1 MAPGARTPTRTL
13 VQREKAT
20 QSRRRTWAREG
31 TQAPDRAGFGS
42 MSLGLSLRLLVGS
55 SPECA
60 WWGAGRGLTSEI
72 LYRGGRHFIRPILLR
87 VENMRNL
94 ENGVKDDA
102 VGVGVDG
109 CRVLL
114 L

>member
-1 MAPGARTPTRTL
+1 MTVLGPQSQAAG
-13 VQREKAT
+13 RE
-20 QSRRRTWAREG
+20 
-31 TQAPDRAGFGS
+31 
-42 MSLGLSLRLLVGS
+42 L
-55 SPECA
+55 PECA